1 MNSRD
6 AATRDATQ
14 REPSYPREL
23 FMPAVVQG
31 IAWRTDYDKG
41 LLAAGPPDAQQ
52 ISADREKGQC
62 P

>member
-1 MNSRD
+1 MKGRD

-31 IAWRTDYDKG
+31 IACCSEYDKA
-41 LLAAGPPDAQQ
+41 LLAAGPPGAQQ
-52 ISADREKGQC
+52 VSADREKGQ
-62 P
+62 